1 MNRRSVAVGMGLRDR
16 PNGSA
21 GSTRPAGRTRAG
33 AVLGAAV
40 AALVLAGG
48 CVVGPGGQ
56 DRTGTPARPPSGVL
70 AVKID
75 NVLPARPQT
84 GLAQADV
91 VYAERVEAGL
101 SRLMALYATRL
112 PGAVGPVRS
121 ARETDLRLLRQF
133 DEPVLAYSGSQSRLR
148 PLIEAAPLRAES
160 PGNRPEAWYRGDDRP
175 APHNLY
181 LRPRRLVDA
190 PAGREALTAAGFR
203 EGPAPAGGRPE
214 EERTVRFPS
223 ARFTFDWSAR
233 RGGWLVETD
242 GRPTTDGGRQLAP
255 PTVVVQYVTVRESA
269 FRDRGGNNTPFS
281 ETVGSGSADLLRD
294 GKVWPVR
301 WQRATEAD
309 GTRFTTGDGT
319 PVNMADGQVWVV
331 LAER

>member
-1 MNRRSVAVGMGLRDR
+1 MGLRDR

-242 GRPTTDGGRQLAP
+242 GRPTTDGGGQLAP

>member
-1 MNRRSVAVGMGLRDR
+1 M
-16 PNGSA
+16 
-21 GSTRPAGRTRAG
+21 PAPQRAR
-33 AVLGAAV
+33 ALLTYAIT
-40 AALVLAGG
+40 ALVVATGCTGG
-48 CVVGPGGQ
+48 PFDPEGAETTSPAS
-56 DRTGTPARPPSGVL
+56 ARPPDEVL
-70 AVKID
+70 AVKVD

-112 PGAVGPVRS
+112 PEAVGPVRS

-133 DEPVLAYSGSQSRLR
+133 NEPVLAYSGSQSRLR
-148 PLIEAAPLRAES
+148 PLIESAPLRAES
-160 PGNRPEAWYRGDDRP
+160 PGNRPEAWYRDDARP

-181 LRPRRLVDA
+181 LRPRRLVDG

-203 EGPAPAGGRPE
+203 EGPAPAGGEPE
-214 EERTVRFPS
+214 ERRTVRFPS
-223 ARFTFDWSAR
+223 ARFAFTWSAE

-242 GRPTTDGGRQLAP
+242 GRPTTDGGVQLAP
-255 PTVVVQYVTVRESA
+255 PTVIVQYVTVRTSG
-269 FRDRGGNNTPFS
+269 FQDRGGNNTPFS
-281 ETVGSGSADLLRD
+281 ETVGTGTADLLRD
-294 GKVWPVR
+294 GKAWKAR

-309 GTRFTTGDGT
+309 GTRFTTEAGA
-319 PVNMADGQVWVV
+319 PVNTGDGQVWVV